1 MKTYFVTWVMRL
13 EAETPAE
20 AAQLALAIQQEP
32 DTLATRFVVR
42 DIETEEEHVVDVRPH
57 VGSA

>member
-1 MKTYFVTWVMRL
+1 MKTYFVTWVMRI
-13 EAETPAE
+13 EAETHAE
-20 AAQLALAIQQEP
+20 AAALALAIQQEP
-32 DTLATRFVVR
+32 DTLATRFIVR